1 MRNESVLVEHT
12 LQEREVVGSNPGR
25 AIPKALKWRQ
35 WLPCL
40 VLSIIREALVSL
52 LLTNI
57 AQLTSQ
63 HLQNPIIIMFIFI
76 GGSYGRLAVM
86 LNTLFS
92 LNIEIIIII
101 ITIITIKVLR

>member
-12 LQEREVVGSNPGR
+12 LQEREVVGSNR
-25 AIPKALKWRQ
+25 TPKALKWRQ

-52 LLTNI
+52 PLPNI

-63 HLQNPIIIMFIFI
+63 HLQNPIIILFIFI

-101 ITIITIKVLR
+101 TTFITIRVFR